1 MVEEG
6 DSAPDFTLPD
16 QNGNPVTLSELRG
29 RPVVLYFYPR
39 SDTPGCTTQACGIR
53 DHRVDYERARVT
65 VVGVSPDTVT
75 AQKKFADK
83 YNLDFTLLADENHEV
98 AELYGV
104 WGEKKIYGKRYMG
117 VQRATFIIDPDGTVA
132 QVIPKASP
140 KTHDDVV
147 LAALAELASPAE
159 PLRRSRRSRQSRCR
173 RAIAAAPRTRWTRP
187 PGSPGWR

>member
-29 RPVVLYFYPR
+29 RPVVLYFYPKA
-39 SDTPGCTTQACGIR
+39 DTPGCTTQACGIR
-53 DHRVDYERARVT
+53 DHRADYEQTGAT

-98 AELYGV
+98 ADLYGV
-104 WGEKKIYGKRYMG
+104 WGEKKMYGKSYMG
-117 VQRATFIIDPDGTVA
+117 VQRATFIIDPEGTIA
-132 QVIPKASP
+132 HVIPKASP

-147 LAALAELASPAE
+147 LAALAELASPA
-159 PLRRSRRSRQSRCR
+159 
-173 RAIAAAPRTRWTRP
+173 
-187 PGSPGWR
+187 